1 MVSNYDFTK
10 LTNLELKKEM
20 KKYLVDMQFPEAH
33 QTTIQALKQE
43 FDARKAA
50 GTWN

>member
-1 MVSNYDFTK
+1 MVNNYDFSK

-33 QTTIQALKQE
+33 QTTILALKQE
-43 FDARKAA
+43 YDARKVS

>member
-1 MVSNYDFTK
+1 MGNYDYRN

-33 QTTIQALKQE
+33 KTTIEALHQE
-43 FDARKAA
+43 FVARKAA